1 MNSKYIKLQNH
12 ILFLIILVFSC
23 DDPDYP
29 EDIWNE
35 DDTGGLSPVVTSVEP
50 ADGAFAGIDTL
61 TITGQSFSD
70 TEEENIVYF
79 NNLLGN
85 IVDATPNRILVIPPN
100 LVSDSVKIKVAVQ
113 GAFLFGEYNAQYIL
127 TAAVM
132 DYGPFDQFTD
142 IYSLDL
148 DREENVIVSME
159 GSPNAEFWKVDTNQD
174 STVWS
179 GSLSKGSGMKLG
191 PDGSVYFV
199 NYQRYLYKDEEGTP
213 KENTEI
219 FKRVNGN
226 STDLDF
232 DASGNLYLSGTGSKI
247 DVVDI
252 NDDGGMTSGI
262 TEAKD
267 LGDLDTKCLR
277 VFGDFVYI
285 LTTNAAADE
294 AIYRLPILDIAGTLG
309 DLELVFD
316 WSAYTNKES
325 SALCFT
331 LGENGELLIGSDSES
346 QPLTFVNNDVV
357 SAFYP
362 TVLTPPI
369 NYMAWGNSQY
379 LYIINR
385 TEETNRVQRI
395 DTRMNGA
402 PYYGRP

>member
-1 MNSKYIKLQNH
+1 MNSKYFKLKSH
-12 ILFLIILVFSC
+12 ILFLVIIVFSC
-23 DDPDYP
+23 DDPNYP

-35 DDTGGLSPVVTSVEP
+35 DDAGNSMPVVTSIEP
-50 ADGAFAGIDTL
+50 ANGAFAGIDTL
-61 TITGQSFSD
+61 TITGQNFSD
-70 TEEENIVYF
+70 TEAENIIYF

-85 IVDATPNRILVIPPN
+85 VVDATPTRILVIPPN

-113 GAFLFGEYNAQYIL
+113 GAFLFGEYNTDYIL

-132 DYGPFDQFTD
+132 NYGPFDQFTD

-148 DREENVIVSME
+148 DGQENVIVSMD
-159 GSPNAEFWKVDTNQD
+159 GSPSAEFWKVNTNQD

-179 GSLSKGSGMKLG
+179 GSLTKGSGMKLG
-191 PDGSVYFV
+191 PDGSIYYV
-199 NYQRYLYKDEEGTP
+199 NSQRFLCKDDEGTP

-219 FKRVNGN
+219 FKRLNGN
-226 STDLDF
+226 ASDLDF
-232 DASGNLYLSGTGSKI
+232 DTHGNVYVSGSGSKI

-252 NDDGGMTSGI
+252 NDDGGMTSGV

-277 VFGDFVYI
+277 IFGDFVYI
-285 LTTNAAADE
+285 LTKNPSSDE
-294 AIYRLPILDIAGTLG
+294 AVYRLPILDAAGTLG
-309 DLELVFD
+309 DLEMIFD

-331 LGENGELLIGSDSES
+331 MAENGELLIGSNSDS
-346 QPLTFVNNDVV
+346 QPLTLIDNGVPF
-357 SAFYP
+357 AFYP

-369 NYMAWGNSQY
+369 SYMAWGNSQY
-379 LYIINR
+379 LYVINR